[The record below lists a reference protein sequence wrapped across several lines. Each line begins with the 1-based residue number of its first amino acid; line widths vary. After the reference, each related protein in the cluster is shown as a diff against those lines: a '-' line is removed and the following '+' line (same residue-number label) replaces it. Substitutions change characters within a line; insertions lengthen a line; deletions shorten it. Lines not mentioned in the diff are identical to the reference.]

1 MQFRLRLIVSAGGVE
16 FGLCIPEV
24 SGTTLTQVAIAH
36 FLSIGEY
43 EYHLKTYARHYI
55 LNA

>member
-24 SGTTLTQVAIAH
+24 SGTTLTQVGIAH